1 MEVTEMAL
9 QSDVLEKL
17 KEVIRKESNSPAKKK
32 QLQEILDGTEEMIDV
47 VEANRQYASMSANQR
62 DALHALIKEYS
73 RAIPDDETRLELL
86 KKAQKE
92 VK

>member
-9 QSDVLEKL
+9 QTDVLEKL
-17 KEVIRKESNSPAKKK
+17 KEVIRKETNSPAKKK
-32 QLQEILDGTEEMIDV
+32 ALQDILNGTEDMIDV

-73 RAIPDDETRLELL
+73 RAIPDEELRIELL
-86 KKAQKE
+86 RKAQKE
-92 VK
+92 IK